1 MSTITKP
8 TLTSTTLWTSTAV
21 AIKLIIGLVVIKI
34 FALNF
39 GSAGLG
45 QAANYMTLLTVLG
58 VLSGAGILNAVT
70 KFVAEYEQD
79 PQRLQAILGV
89 SSLWIMSVSA
99 ILALIGLLFAQPIS
113 LFLFQT
119 ADYSLTIQLLAL
131 LQCLMALGNYF
142 IAILKGQRQAKACAM
157 SSIFSNLVGSICLLL
172 CLWFA
177 GYQGALIGFACIPA
191 LIVVPSL
198 IALFKQHW
206 YWHWQWLK
214 PKFDFSIS
222 ALLSHYMLMTLVT
235 ACTMPVVSILLRN
248 QLIDSQ
254 GLSAV
259 GLWQGLS
266 RISDAYLQLLT
277 TAFSVYLLPTF
288 AKLSEKSA
296 IQKEAKKALG
306 FIFPLA
312 LALALLVFFSRDY
325 LIIVLFSPDFTP
337 MSDLFGWQLVGDLF
351 KVASYVFGY
360 LWLAK
365 AATGRY
371 ICAEIVQGVLLFGLS
386 SYGIAQQGVAGAT
399 LGYGLC
405 YMIYFGFCW
414 ALFKL
419 DYGSKK

>member
-1 MSTITKP
+1 
-8 TLTSTTLWTSTAV
+8 
-21 AIKLIIGLVVIKI
+21 
-34 FALNF
+34 
-39 GSAGLG
+39 
-45 QAANYMTLLTVLG
+45 
-58 VLSGAGILNAVT
+58 
-70 KFVAEYEQD
+70 AEYEQD

-99 ILALIGLLFAQPIS
+99 MLALIGLLFAQPIS

-119 ADYSLTIQLLAL
+119 ADYSLIIQLLAL

-157 SSIFSNLVGSICLLL
+157 SSIFANLVGALWLLF
-172 CLWFA
+172 CLWIW

-206 YWHWQWLK
+206 HWQWLK

-222 ALLSHYMLMTLVT
+222 ALLSRYMLMTLVT
-235 ACTMPVVSILLRN
+235 ACTMPVVYILLRN

-254 GLSAV
+254 DLSAV

-288 AKLSEKSA
+288 AKLSDKSA
-296 IQKEAKKALG
+296 IHKEVKKALG

-312 LALALLVFFSRDY
+312 LALTLLVFFSRDY
-325 LIIVLFSPDFTP
+325 LIILLFSPDFTP

-365 AATGRY
+365 AAVGRY

-386 SYGIAQQGVAGAT
+386 SYWITECGVSGAT

>member
-79 PQRLQAILGV
+79 PQRLQAILGA
-89 SSLWIMSVSA
+89 SSLLIILVSVM
-99 ILALIGLLFAQPIS
+99 LALIGLLFAQPIS

-131 LQCLMALGNYF
+131 LQCLMAFGNYF

-157 SSIFSNLVGSICLLL
+157 SSIFANLVGALWLLF
-172 CLWFA
+172 CLWIW

-191 LIVVPSL
+191 LILVPSL
-198 IALFKQHW
+198 IALLKQN
-206 YWHWQWLK
+206 WHWQWLK
-214 PKFDFSIS
+214 PNFDLS
-222 ALLSHYMLMTLVT
+222 ASHILRHYMIMTLVAVCIIPT
-235 ACTMPVVSILLRN
+235 VYILLRN
-248 QLIDSQ
+248 QLIESQ

-288 AKLSEKSA
+288 AKLSDKSA
-296 IQKEAKKALG
+296 IQKEVKKALG

-312 LALALLVFFSRDY
+312 LGLALLVFFLRDY
-325 LIIVLFSPDFTP
+325 LIILLFSPDFTP
-337 MSDLFGWQLVGDLF
+337 MSDLFGWQLVGELF

-371 ICAEIVQGVLLFGLS
+371 ICAEIVQGMLLFGLS